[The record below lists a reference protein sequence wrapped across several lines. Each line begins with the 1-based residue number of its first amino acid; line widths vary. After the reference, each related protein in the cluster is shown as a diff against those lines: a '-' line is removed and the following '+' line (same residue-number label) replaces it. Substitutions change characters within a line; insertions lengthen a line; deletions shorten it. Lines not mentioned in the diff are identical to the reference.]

1 MDGLDLESGAMVGG
15 ATIGKE
21 RFMSIGVG
29 IIGVGTVGSGVV
41 ELLRTRSSALTT
53 AGGVELRIARICA
66 RFDAELAPYA
76 QEGIPT
82 TKDVQELLTDPEVRI
97 VVELAGGYDLPKAWV
112 SQALQAGKAVVTAN
126 KAMLAKHGGELFP
139 MAAKHGTEI
148 RFEASVGGAIPIIRA
163 LRDAFV
169 ASDARSLACIIN
181 GTSNFI
187 LTRMAEEG
195 MGFQQALVEAQALG
209 YAEADPTFDVE
220 GIDAAH
226 KVAILASLCSRKR
239 VDFQKMHV
247 EGITRITSADVVG
260 AKEMGC
266 VVRLLGLVE
275 VHEDGVDARV
285 HPCLVP
291 RRHPLAGVNGAFNA
305 VFIDGSTTGPSLL
318 YGKGAG
324 RLPTAS
330 AVVADIL
337 DAAKRLE
344 VGGHPIDLSWFGGEE
359 ARIRPLSQAEGRY
372 YLRFEVA
379 DRPGVLGRVAT
390 VLGTQGV
397 SVASMVQHESRSGI
411 TSMVLDTHVAS
422 EASIQAAV
430 AEIGEMPEITVPAVV
445 LRHYDRGFSE

>member
-1 MDGLDLESGAMVGG
+1 
-15 ATIGKE
+15 
-21 RFMSIGVG
+21 MSIGIG

-41 ELLRTRSSALTT
+41 ELLRSRASDLTR
-53 AGGVELRIARICA
+53 AGGVELVLAKICA
-66 RFDAELAPYA
+66 RLDAELAPYA
-76 QEGIPT
+76 EAGIPT
-82 TKDVQELLTDPEVRI
+82 TKDVQELLADPSVQV
-97 VVELAGGYDLPKAWV
+97 VVELAGGYDLPKSWV
-112 SQALQAGKAVVTAN
+112 SQALAAGKPVVTAN
-126 KAMLAKHGGELFP
+126 KAMLAKYGGELFP
-139 MAAKHGTEI
+139 LAAEHGTEI
-148 RFEASVGGAIPIIRA
+148 RFEAAVGGAIPIIRA

-169 ASDARSLACIIN
+169 ASDVRSLACIIN

-187 LTRMAEEG
+187 LSRMAEEG
-195 MGFQQALVEAQALG
+195 MGFQQALAEAQALG

-247 EGITRITSADVVG
+247 EGITRITSADVTG

-266 VVRLLGLVE
+266 VIRLLGQVE

-291 RRHPLAGVNGAFNA
+291 KRHPLAGVDGAFNA
-305 VFIDGSTTGPSLL
+305 VFIEGTTTGPSLL

-337 DAAKRLE
+337 DAAQCLQLGAK
-344 VGGHPIDLSWFGGEE
+344 PIDLSWFGGEE
-359 ARIRPLSQAEGRY
+359 ATIRPLSLAEGRY
-372 YLRFEVA
+372 YLRLEVA

-390 VLGTQGV
+390 ILGAKGV
-397 SVASMVQHESRSGI
+397 SVASMLQHEGRSGM
-411 TSMVLDTHVAS
+411 TSMVLDTHVAN
-422 EASIQAAV
+422 EASIQDAI
-430 AEIGEMPEITVPAVV
+430 AEFATMPEITAPVVV
-445 LRHYDRGFSE
+445 LRHYDRGFAE

>member
-1 MDGLDLESGAMVGG
+1 
-15 ATIGKE
+15 
-21 RFMSIGVG
+21 MSIGVG

-41 ELLRTRSSALTT
+41 ELLRTRSADLTAT
-53 AGGVELRIARICA
+53 GGVELKLAKICA
-66 RFDAELAPYA
+66 RLDSELAPYA
-76 QEGIPT
+76 QDGIPT
-82 TKDVQELLTDPEVRI
+82 TRDAQDLLNDPAVQI
-97 VVELAGGYDLPKAWV
+97 VVELAGGYDLPKGWV
-112 SQALQAGKAVVTAN
+112 SQALAAGKPVVTAN
-126 KAMLAKHGGELFP
+126 KAMLAKYGGELFP
-139 MAAKHGTEI
+139 LAHKHGTEI

-169 ASDARSLACIIN
+169 ASDVRSLACIIN

-195 MGFQQALVEAQALG
+195 MGFQQALAEAQALG

-247 EGITRITSADVVG
+247 EGITRITAADVAG

-266 VVRLLGLVE
+266 VIRLLGLVE
-275 VHEDGVDARV
+275 LHEEGVDARV

-291 RRHPLAGVNGAFNA
+291 KRHPLAGVNGAFNA
-305 VFIDGSTTGPSLL
+305 VFIDGSTTGPALL

-330 AVVADIL
+330 AVVSDIL
-337 DAAKRLE
+337 DAARRL
-344 VGGHPIDLSWFGGEE
+344 VLRGDPIDLSWFGNEE
-359 ARIRPLSQAEGRY
+359 AALRPLALAEGRY

-390 VLGTQGV
+390 ILGAQGV
-397 SVASMVQHESRSGI
+397 SVASMVQHEGRSGT

-430 AEIGEMPEITVPAVV
+430 AEIAKMPEITVPAVV
-445 LRHYDRGFSE
+445 LRHYDRGFAE

>member
-1 MDGLDLESGAMVGG
+1 MNVPYLLNGSKDRFR
-15 ATIGKE
+15 IQKE
-21 RFMSIGVG
+21 IFMSIGIG

-41 ELLRTRSSALTT
+41 ELLRTRATDLTAA
-53 AGGVELRIARICA
+53 AGAEFRIAKICA
-66 RFDAELAPYA
+66 RLESEVAPYA
-76 QEGIPT
+76 QDGIPT
-82 TKDVQELLTDPEVRI
+82 TTDAQDLLNDPAVQV
-97 VVELAGGYDLPKAWV
+97 VVELAGGYDLPKSWV
-112 SQALQAGKAVVTAN
+112 SQALSAGKAVVTAN
-126 KAMLAKHGGELFP
+126 KAMIAKHGGELFP
-139 MAAKHGTEI
+139 LAAKNGTEI

-195 MGFQQALVEAQALG
+195 MGFQQALAEAQALG

-247 EGITRITSADVVG
+247 EGITRITAADVAG

-266 VVRLLGLVE
+266 VIRLLGQVE

-291 RRHPLAGVNGAFNA
+291 KRHPLAGVNGAFNA

-330 AVVADIL
+330 AVVADIV
-337 DAAKRLE
+337 DAVRRL
-344 VGGHPIDLSWFGGEE
+344 HQKSPIVDLSWFGGQE
-359 ARIRPLSQAEGRY
+359 ASIRPLALAEGRY

-390 VLGTQGV
+390 VLGAKGV
-397 SVASMVQHESRSGI
+397 SVASMVQRESHSGT
-411 TSMVLDTHVAS
+411 TSMVLATHVAS

-430 AEIGEMPEITVPAVV
+430 TEIGKMTEMSSPAVV

>member
-1 MDGLDLESGAMVGG
+1 
-15 ATIGKE
+15 
-21 RFMSIGVG
+21 MSIGIG

-41 ELLRTRSSALTT
+41 ELLRTRT
-53 AGGVELRIARICA
+53 ADLAAAAGVELRIAKICA
-66 RFDAELAPYA
+66 RLDSEVAPYA
-76 QEGIPT
+76 ADGIAT
-82 TKDVQELLTDPEVRI
+82 TTDVQNLLTDPSVQV

-112 SQALQAGKAVVTAN
+112 SQALSAGKAVVTAN
-126 KAMLAKHGGELFP
+126 KAMIAKHGGDLFP
-139 MAAKHGTEI
+139 LAAKNGAEI

-187 LTRMAEEG
+187 LSRMAEEG
-195 MGFQQALVEAQALG
+195 MGFQQALAEAQALG

-247 EGITRITSADVVG
+247 EGITRITAADVAG

-266 VVRLLGLVE
+266 VIRLLGQVE

-291 RRHPLAGVNGAFNA
+291 KRHPLAGVNGAFNA

-330 AVVADIL
+330 AVVADIV
-337 DAAKRLE
+337 DAARRLHLKSP
-344 VGGHPIDLSWFGGEE
+344 VVDLSWFGDAE
-359 ARIRPLSQAEGRY
+359 ANIRPLAMAEGRY

-379 DRPGVLGRVAT
+379 DQPGVLGRVAT
-390 VLGTQGV
+390 LLGAKGV
-397 SVASMVQHESRSGI
+397 SVASMVQRESHSGT
-411 TSMVLDTHVAS
+411 TSMVLDTHVAT
-422 EASIQAAV
+422 EASIQAAM
-430 AEIGEMPEITVPAVV
+430 AEIGKMQEITAPAVV
-445 LRHYDRGFSE
+445 LRHYDRGFAE

>member
-1 MDGLDLESGAMVGG
+1 MNVPYLLNGSKDRFR
-15 ATIGKE
+15 IQKE
-21 RFMSIGVG
+21 IFMSIGIG

-41 ELLRTRSSALTT
+41 ELLRTRTTDLT
-53 AGGVELRIARICA
+53 AAAGVEFRIAKICA
-66 RFDAELAPYA
+66 RLESEVAPYA
-76 QEGIPT
+76 QDGIPT
-82 TKDVQELLTDPEVRI
+82 TTDAQDLLNDPAVHV

-112 SQALQAGKAVVTAN
+112 SQALANGKAVVTAN
-126 KAMLAKHGGELFP
+126 KAMIAKHGGELFP
-139 MAAKHGTEI
+139 LAAKNGTEI

-195 MGFQQALVEAQALG
+195 MGFQQALAEAQALG

-247 EGITRITSADVVG
+247 EGITRITAADVAG

-266 VVRLLGLVE
+266 VIRLLGQVE

-291 RRHPLAGVNGAFNA
+291 KRHPLAGVNGAFNA

-330 AVVADIL
+330 AVVADIV
-337 DAAKRLE
+337 DAVRRL
-344 VGGHPIDLSWFGGEE
+344 HQKSPIVDLSWFGGQE
-359 ARIRPLSQAEGRY
+359 ASIRPLALAEGRY

-390 VLGTQGV
+390 VLGAKGV
-397 SVASMVQHESRSGI
+397 SVASMVQRESHSGT
-411 TSMVLDTHVAS
+411 TSMVLATHVAS

-430 AEIGEMPEITVPAVV
+430 TEIGKMNEMSAPAVV

>member
-1 MDGLDLESGAMVGG
+1 
-15 ATIGKE
+15 
-21 RFMSIGVG
+21 MSIGIG

-41 ELLRTRSSALTT
+41 ELLRTRTTALTT
-53 AGGVELRIARICA
+53 AAGVELVVAKICA
-66 RFDAELAPYA
+66 RLDSELAPYV
-76 QEGIPT
+76 QEGLST
-82 TKDVQELLTDPEVRI
+82 TKDVQELLTDPAVQI
-97 VVELAGGYDLPKAWV
+97 VVELAGGYDLPKSWV
-112 SQALQAGKAVVTAN
+112 SQALKAGKTVVTAN
-126 KAMLAKHGGELFP
+126 KAMLAKYGGDLFP
-139 MAAKHGTEI
+139 LAAAHGAEI
-148 RFEASVGGAIPIIRA
+148 RFEAGVGGAIPIIRA

-195 MGFQQALVEAQALG
+195 MGFQQALAEAQALG

-239 VDFQKMHV
+239 VDFEKMHV
-247 EGITRITSADVVG
+247 EGITRITSADVAG

-266 VVRLLGLVE
+266 VIRLLGQVE

-291 RRHPLAGVNGAFNA
+291 KRHPLAGVNGAFNA

-330 AVVADIL
+330 AVVADIA
-337 DAAKRLE
+337 DAARRIHL
-344 VGGHPIDLSWFGGEE
+344 GAPAIDLSWFGGEE
-359 ARIRPLSQAEGRY
+359 AAIRPLALAEGRY
-372 YLRFEVA
+372 YLRLEVA

-390 VLGTQGV
+390 ILGVQGV
-397 SVASMVQHESRSGI
+397 SVASMVQHEGRSGT

-430 AEIGEMPEITVPAVV
+430 AEFAKMPEITVPTVV
-445 LRHYDRGFSE
+445 LRHYDRGFEG

>member
-1 MDGLDLESGAMVGG
+1 
-15 ATIGKE
+15 
-21 RFMSIGVG
+21 MSIGVG

-41 ELLRTRSSALTT
+41 ELLQTRSSTLA
-53 AGGVELRIARICA
+53 AASGVELRLARICA

-76 QEGIPT
+76 QAGIPT
-82 TKDVQELLTDPEVRI
+82 TKDVQELLADPSVQI

-112 SQALQAGKAVVTAN
+112 SQALEAGKAVVTAN

-139 MAAKHGTEI
+139 LAAKHGTEI

-169 ASDARSLACIIN
+169 ASDSRSLACIIN

-247 EGITRITSADVVG
+247 EGITRITSADVAG

-266 VVRLLGLVE
+266 VIRLLGLVE

-337 DAAKRLE
+337 DAAKRIE
-344 VGGHPIDLSWFGGEE
+344 IGGSPIDLSWFGGEE
-359 ARIRPLSQAEGRY
+359 AAIRPLTLAEGRY

-379 DRPGVLGRVAT
+379 DRPGVLGRVAS
-390 VLGTQGV
+390 VLGAQGV
-397 SVASMVQHESRSGI
+397 SVASMVQHESRSGT

-430 AEIGEMPEITVPAVV
+430 AEIGKMPEITTPAVV

>member
-1 MDGLDLESGAMVGG
+1 
-15 ATIGKE
+15 
-21 RFMSIGVG
+21 MSIGIG

-41 ELLRTRSSALTT
+41 ELLRTRTASLTT
-53 AGGVELRIARICA
+53 ATGVEVHIARIAA
-66 RFDAELAPYA
+66 RLESEVAPYTA
-76 QEGIPT
+76 EGIPT
-82 TKDVQELLTDPEVRI
+82 TLDVNELLGDPDVKI
-97 VVELAGGYDLPKAWV
+97 VVELAGGYELPKSWITK
-112 SQALQAGKAVVTAN
+112 ALESGKAVVTAN
-126 KAMLAKHGGELFP
+126 KAMLAKYGGELFP
-139 MAAKHGTEI
+139 LAAKHGTEI

-195 MGFQQALVEAQALG
+195 MGFQQALAEAQALG

-247 EGITRITSADVVG
+247 EGITRITAADVAG

-266 VVRLLGLVE
+266 VIRLLGQVE

-291 RRHPLAGVNGAFNA
+291 KRHPLAGVNGAFNA

-337 DAAKRLE
+337 DAARRIQLGAP
-344 VGGHPIDLSWFGGEE
+344 VVDLAWFGDAE
-359 ARIRPLSQAEGRY
+359 AKIRPLDLAEGRY

-390 VLGTQGV
+390 ILGAQGV
-397 SVASMVQHESRSGI
+397 SVASMVQHEGRSGT
-411 TSMVLDTHVAS
+411 TSMVLDTHIAS

-430 AEIGEMPEITVPAVV
+430 TEIGKMPEISVPAVV
-445 LRHYDRGFSE
+445 LRHYDRGFAE

>member
-1 MDGLDLESGAMVGG
+1 
-15 ATIGKE
+15 
-21 RFMSIGVG
+21 MSIGIG

-41 ELLRTRSSALTT
+41 ELLRTRTTDLTT
-53 AGGVELRIARICA
+53 AAGTDFRIAKICA
-66 RFDAELAPYA
+66 RLESEVAPYA
-76 QEGIPT
+76 QDGIPT
-82 TKDVQELLTDPEVRI
+82 TTDAQDLLNDPAVHV

-112 SQALQAGKAVVTAN
+112 SQALSNGKAVVTAN
-126 KAMLAKHGGELFP
+126 KAMIAKHGGELFP
-139 MAAKHGTEI
+139 LAANTGPEI

-195 MGFQQALVEAQALG
+195 MGFQQALAEAQALG

-247 EGITRITSADVVG
+247 EGITRITAADVAG

-266 VVRLLGLVE
+266 VIRLLGQVE
-275 VHEDGVDARV
+275 LHEDGVDARV

-291 RRHPLAGVNGAFNA
+291 KRHPLAGVNGAFNA

-330 AVVADIL
+330 AVVADIV
-337 DAAKRLE
+337 DAVRRL
-344 VGGHPIDLSWFGGEE
+344 HQKSPIVALSGFGGQE
-359 ARIRPLSQAEGRY
+359 AAFRPLPLAEARY

-390 VLGTQGV
+390 ILGAKGV
-397 SVASMVQHESRSGI
+397 SVASMVQRESHSGT
-411 TSMVLDTHVAS
+411 TSMVLATHVAS

-430 AEIGEMPEITVPAVV
+430 TEIGKMTEMSAPAVV